1 MNKEK
6 KVSITKKQIIDDIL
20 PNKVNSVDR
29 YHMEL
34 YMEKAIDK
42 ALDEVEKITKERV
55 LEIRQWNIT
64 RNSEEEYKITRGWQN
79 RIIIEFEDKELREK

>member
-20 PNKVNSVDR
+20 PNRVNSVDR